1 MRRSDTAAAVLAAA
15 IAMAS
20 AGCAKSY
27 EVTVRDPGLVS
38 LEMNG
43 KTLPEEGKESAVIED
58 HLSGYEKKAFR
69 DLVVLGAGPMPH
81 VLERKKS
88 GALTIATGY
97 DLGESH
103 GRNTYTVDLLDS
115 DGEMVV
121 KAMPPGWKNSNELRI
136 PHVISE
142 TGYAGGMRIDLS
154 YETLIMTRLDNVE
167 MIVRRTDTSDAAY
180 GFGGTLYVG
189 GFFTAI
195 AGICV
200 LARTESKD
208 AGWGLLGGGLGS
220 VAIGIVLSIITWK
233 VPGFSKFER
242 IIYRKEP
249 GI

>member
-1 MRRSDTAAAVLAAA
+1 MRQSKRAAAVLAALA
-15 IAMAS
+15 FVAA

-27 EVTVRDPGLVS
+27 EVTIKDPWLVS
-38 LEMNG
+38 MEMNG
-43 KTLPEEGKESAVIED
+43 KALPEEGKDSAVLED
-58 HLSGYEKKAFR
+58 YLSGYEKEAFR
-69 DLVVLGAGPMPH
+69 DLVALGAGPMPH

-121 KAMPPGWKNSNELRI
+121 KDIPKGWKNSSELRI
-136 PHVISE
+136 PRIISE
-142 TGYAGGMRIDLS
+142 IGYAGGMRIDLS
-154 YETLIMTRLDNVE
+154 YETLIVTRLDNVE
-167 MIVRRTDTSDAAY
+167 RIIRRTDTSDTAY
-180 GFGGTLYVG
+180 GFGGMLYVG
-189 GFFTAI
+189 GFWTAI

-220 VAIGIVLSIITWK
+220 VALGIVLSIITWK